1 LFEKIINFDNNAKVI
16 TLVGSFTGLSGQAVV
31 VLQKTPFDADTTDW
45 AGIFNTLETST
56 KTHDND
62 IYKKFQFL
70 WANKDLNSIN
80 SQVIFP
86 AEPHIIAKYSKSEFC
101 KFQQG
106 NNF

>member
-31 VLQKTPFDADTTDW
+31 VLQKTPFDADTADW
-45 AGIFNTLETST
+45 AGIFNTLETCT

-70 WANKDLNSIN
+70 WANSDINSIN
-80 SQVIFP
+80 SQVIYP

-101 KFQQG
+101 
-106 NNF
+106 NFPKRKNF